1 MTLTPIF
8 APYSQTYSQ
17 REPYITAAEY
27 AAAPTGISLSTL
39 QPGGTAQQQAD
50 ALQSA
55 IARGS
60 AWVDQICHQILAAT
74 LEVVTGQYQV
84 QNGLVMVTMK
94 QSPVIAVYAMSLG
107 LSPVTMTPLLTN
119 PGIDITSKIVKIPLP
134 GSLYGNNPVRASVT
148 YVAGFANNLLTTPV
162 IAAVGTLPLDGV
174 LGITP
179 GMTLTINDPGQT
191 EIVTVLSVGT
201 TTIALVSPTKFAHA
215 SGVNVS
221 ALPAE
226 VKQAAILLTTATIKT
241 RASEA
246 IVLQS
251 SRSTPTMRQPLAAG
265 KQTEENDARM
275 LLNDHIRVA

>member
-39 QPGGTAQQQAD
+39 APGSTDQQQAD

-74 LEVVTGQYQV
+74 LEVVTGQYRV
-84 QNGLVMVTMK
+84 QDGMVMVIMK
-94 QSPVIAVYAMSLG
+94 QSPVIAVYSMALG
-107 LSPVTMTPLLTN
+107 LSVLSMKPLIVD
-119 PGIDITSKIVKIPLP
+119 PGIDIGSKIVRIPLP
-134 GSLYGNNPVRASVT
+134 GTLYGNNPVRASVS
-148 YVAGFANNLLTTPV
+148 YVAGFANCLLTSAV
-162 IAAVGTLPLDGV
+162 AAGVGHLPLDGV

-179 GMTLTINDPGQT
+179 GMTLTISDPGFT

-201 TTIALVSPTKFAHA
+201 TSIDLAAITQFAHA
-215 SGVNVS
+215 KGVNVS

-251 SRSTPTMRQPLAAG
+251 SRSTPTVKQPISAG
-265 KQTEENDARM
+265 RQTEEHDATVM
-275 LLNDHIRVA
+275 LNDHIRVA

>member
-17 REPYITAAEY
+17 REPYITPAEY
-27 AAAPTGISLSTL
+27 AAAPTGINLSTL
-39 QPGGTAQQQAD
+39 QPGATSLQLAD

-60 AWVDQICHQILAAT
+60 AWADQICHQILAAT
-74 LEVVTGQYQV
+74 LEVVTGQYRV
-84 QNGLVMVTMK
+84 QNGMVMVTMK
-94 QSPVIAVYAMSLG
+94 QSPIIAVYSMSLG
-107 LSPVTMTPLLTN
+107 LSPTTMTPLTTD
-119 PGIDITSKIVKIPLP
+119 PGIDIGAKVVQIPLP
-134 GSLYGNNPVRASVT
+134 GYLYGNNPVRASVS
-148 YVAGFANNLLTTPV
+148 YVAGFANNLLT
-162 IAAVGTLPLDGV
+162 AATVLGVSTLPLDGV

-179 GMTLTINDPGQT
+179 GMTLTINDPGQI

-201 TTIALVSPTKFAHA
+201 SSIALAAPTRFAHA
-215 SGVNVS
+215 KGVNVS

-226 VKQAAILLTTATIKT
+226 IKQAVILLTTATIKT

-251 SRSTPTMRQPLAAG
+251 SRSTPTTKQAIAPGR
-265 KQTEENDARM
+265 QTEERDAM
-275 LLNDHIRVA
+275 VLLNDHIRVA

>member
-27 AAAPTGISLSTL
+27 AAAPTGINLSTL
-39 QPGGTAQQQAD
+39 QPGATSLQLAD

-74 LEVVTGQYQV
+74 LEVVTGQYRV
-84 QNGLVMVTMK
+84 QDGMVMVIMK
-94 QSPVIAVYAMSLG
+94 QSPVIAVYSMALG
-107 LSPVTMTPLLTN
+107 LSVLSMKPLIVD
-119 PGIDITSKIVKIPLP
+119 PGIDIGSKIVRIPLP
-134 GSLYGNNPVRASVT
+134 GTLYGNNPVRASVS
-148 YVAGFANNLLTTPV
+148 YVAGFANCLLTS
-162 IAAVGTLPLDGV
+162 AVTAGVGHLPLDGV

-179 GMTLTINDPGQT
+179 GMTLTISDPGFT

-201 TTIALVSPTKFAHA
+201 TSIDLAAITQFAHA
-215 SGVNVS
+215 KGVNVS

-251 SRSTPTMRQPLAAG
+251 SRSTPTVKQPISAG
-265 KQTEENDARM
+265 RQTEEHDATVM
-275 LLNDHIRVA
+275 LNDHIRVA

>member
-39 QPGGTAQQQAD
+39 APGSTDQQQAD

-74 LEVVTGQYQV
+74 LEVVTGQYRV
-84 QNGLVMVTMK
+84 QDGMVMVIMK
-94 QSPVIAVYAMSLG
+94 QSPVIAVYSMALG
-107 LSPVTMTPLLTN
+107 LSVLSMKPLIVD
-119 PGIDITSKIVKIPLP
+119 PGIDIGSKIVRIPLP
-134 GSLYGNNPVRASVT
+134 GTLYGNNPVRASVS
-148 YVAGFANNLLTTPV
+148 YVAGFANCLLTS
-162 IAAVGTLPLDGV
+162 AVTAGVGHLPLDGV

-179 GMTLTINDPGQT
+179 GMTLTISDPGFT

-201 TTIALVSPTKFAHA
+201 TSIDLAAITQFAHA
-215 SGVNVS
+215 KGVNVS

-251 SRSTPTMRQPLAAG
+251 SRSTPTVKQPISAG
-265 KQTEENDARM
+265 RQTEEHDATVM
-275 LLNDHIRVA
+275 LNDHIRVA